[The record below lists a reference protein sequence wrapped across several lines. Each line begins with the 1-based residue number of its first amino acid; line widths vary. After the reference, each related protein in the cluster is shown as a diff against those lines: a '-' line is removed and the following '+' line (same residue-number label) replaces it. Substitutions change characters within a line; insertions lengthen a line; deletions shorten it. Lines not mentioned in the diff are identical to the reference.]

1 MNVPV
6 LSTRCPNSE
15 RRILQMRGIKEVRLE
30 VPQESSVQ
38 DYFQALGQIIPR
50 LPYQAIE
57 EIITAIMKAAG
68 EGRTIFVF
76 GNGGGAATASH
87 IACDL
92 NKGTITSDDS
102 RRLKVMAFTDNV
114 PMLTAWANDAGY
126 EHVFSEQLKN
136 FIQPG
141 DVVLAISA
149 SGNSKNV
156 IRALETARQAGAVTV
171 GLCGY
176 NGGKMKPLCKIC
188 AIVPA
193 DHMQMIEDLQHAMA
207 HSIFLAVRERLRGAE
222 QKHFAA
228 GAGIPA
234 D

>member
-1 MNVPV
+1 
-6 LSTRCPNSE
+6 
-15 RRILQMRGIKEVRLE
+15 MRGIKEIRLQ

-38 DYFQALGQIIPR
+38 GYFQALGQIIPR
-50 LPYQAIE
+50 LPYQSIDQ
-57 EIITAIMKAAG
+57 IISAIMQAADDG
-68 EGRTIFVF
+68 HTIFVF

-92 NKGTITSDDS
+92 SKGTITGDES
-102 RRLKVMAFTDNV
+102 RRLKAIALTDNV

-136 FIQPG
+136 FVQPG

-156 IRALETARQAGAVTV
+156 VRALETARQAGAVTV
-171 GLCGY
+171 GMCGY
-176 NGGKMKPLCKIC
+176 DGGKMKPLCNIC

-207 HSIFLAVRERLRGAE
+207 HSIFLAVRERLRTAE
-222 QKHFAA
+222 QKRFAA
-228 GAGIPA
+228 RAGIPA

>member
-1 MNVPV
+1 
-6 LSTRCPNSE
+6 
-15 RRILQMRGIKEVRLE
+15 MRGIKEIRLQ

-38 DYFQALGQIIPR
+38 GYFQALGQIIPR

-57 EIITAIMKAAG
+57 QIISAIMQAAHDG
-68 EGRTIFVF
+68 HTIFVF

-92 NKGTITSDDS
+92 SKGTITSDES
-102 RRLKVMAFTDNV
+102 RRLKAIALTDNV

-126 EHVFSEQLKN
+126 EYVFSEQLKN
-136 FIQPG
+136 FVQPG

-156 IRALETARQAGAVTV
+156 VCALETARQAGAVTV
-171 GLCGY
+171 GMCGY
-176 NGGKMKPLCKIC
+176 DGGKMKPLCNIC

-207 HSIFLAVRERLRGAE
+207 HSIFLAVRERLRTAE
-222 QKHFAA
+222 QKRFAA
-228 GAGIPA
+228 RAGIPA

>member
-1 MNVPV
+1 MG
-6 LSTRCPNSE
+6 
-15 RRILQMRGIKEVRLE
+15 GIKEIRLAIPKE
-30 VPQESSVQ
+30 LSVKR
-38 DYFQALGQIIPR
+38 YFQALSQLIPQ

-57 EIITAIMKAAG
+57 QIISAIMQAAE

-92 NKGTITSDDS
+92 NKGTITSGES

-136 FIQPG
+136 FIQAG
-141 DVVLAISA
+141 DVVFAISA
-149 SGNSKNV
+149 SGNSTNV
-156 IRALETARQAGAVTV
+156 IQALKTAREAGAITV
-171 GLCGY
+171 GICGY
-176 NGGKMKPLCKIC
+176 DGGKMNPLCDIC

-193 DHMQMIEDLQHAMA
+193 DHMQIVEDLQHAMA
-207 HSIFLAVRERLRGAE
+207 HSIFLAVREKLRAGE
-222 QKHFAA
+222 QKTFAA
-228 GAGIPA
+228 GAGFPA